1 MTEEATMS
9 GSETARDSG
18 LSGVKKAALIISSLG
33 LDAASKIFKELS
45 EDEMEEL
52 TTAMMEVNHIP
63 PDSRMQILNDF
74 AAQMK
79 GEVEEFELQ
88 GLLEKCV
95 GKGKAL
101 LLMSKVQGSKNE
113 GKYFE
118 FLNQLDPRQFVSSLQ
133 AERPQTLALIL
144 CHINPRRAAEILAAF
159 PADFQAQVVA
169 RIANMDRIAPEIVRQ
184 VEANVRKKLSG
195 MQGRLR
201 IAGGYKAAA
210 QVISNVD
217 RSTEKKIF
225 DALTQSDAKLAQ
237 EVKKLMLVFEDLIRL
252 SDKAIQILLRDVVI
266 ADICLALKNAPAAM
280 KDLIQRNL
288 SKRAGERLA
297 EELDM
302 LGPKPRSEIEAAQQ
316 RIVGVVRR
324 LEDEG
329 KLNLGRSEKEDELV
343 A

>member
-1 MTEEATMS
+1 MLEEAFMTS
-9 GSETARDSG
+9 SETANYAA
-18 LSGVKKAALIISSLG
+18 LSNVKKAALIISSLG
-33 LDAASKIFKELS
+33 LDSATKIFKELS
-45 EDEMEEL
+45 MAEMEDVS
-52 TTAMMEVNHIP
+52 TAMMDINLIP
-63 PDSRMQILNDF
+63 VDSRMQVLNDF

-79 GEVEEFELQ
+79 GDVEDFELQ

-95 GKGKAL
+95 GRDKAL
-101 LLMSKVQGSKNE
+101 LLMSKVKGSKNE

-159 PADFQAQVVA
+159 PADFQAHVVA

-195 MQGRLR
+195 MPGRLR

-217 RSTEKKIF
+217 RSTERKIF
-225 DALTQSDAKLAQ
+225 AALTQSDAKLAQ

-252 SDKAIQILLRDVVI
+252 SDSAIQILLKDVDI
-266 ADICLALKNAPAAM
+266 ADICLALKNAPTAM
-280 KDLIQRNL
+280 KEAIQRNL
-288 SKRAGERLA
+288 SKRAAERLA

-302 LGPKPRSEIEAAQQ
+302 MGPKPRSEIEAAQQ
-316 RIVGVVRR
+316 RIVSVARR